1 MVIGII
7 KIELRLHEVYS
18 LKEKRQIVKS
28 IIERIKSRFNASI
41 AEVDLNDNWKSTI
54 LGAACVSNDAVH
66 VDRVL
71 SNIANFVEN
80 DGRAVLIDF
89 TTEKVHV

>member
-7 KIELRLHEVYS
+7 KMELSLHEVFS
-18 LKEKRQIVKS
+18 LKEKRHIIKS
-28 IIERIKSRFNASI
+28 IIERIKSRFNTSI
-41 AEVDLNDNWKSTI
+41 AEVDLNDKWKSAI

-66 VDRVL
+66 VDRIL

-80 DGRAVLIDF
+80 DGRAVLVDV
-89 TTEKVHV
+89 TTEKIYV